1 MAKIK
6 ITISTEKTASVD
18 TQKTISAGINKSK
31 DNNDDVVDK
40 ISSLL
45 NIERSNC
52 DNERWSIEDC

>member
-6 ITISTEKTASVD
+6 ITISTEKPASVD

-52 DNERWSIEDC
+52 DNER